1 MYTSGINAK
10 RQVALLN
17 IPLQDDLLTK
27 KVVSYNTGDATIT
40 ISNKNDSGVIY
51 VCLMIISLSIVIGAC
66 IGLIVLLNA
75 SSDDE
80 D

>member
-1 MYTSGINAK
+1 MLS
-10 RQVALLN
+10 
-17 IPLQDDLLTK
+17 
-27 KVVSYNTGDATIT
+27 
-40 ISNKNDSGVIY
+40 DSGVIY

-66 IGLIVLLNA
+66 IGLIVLLNT